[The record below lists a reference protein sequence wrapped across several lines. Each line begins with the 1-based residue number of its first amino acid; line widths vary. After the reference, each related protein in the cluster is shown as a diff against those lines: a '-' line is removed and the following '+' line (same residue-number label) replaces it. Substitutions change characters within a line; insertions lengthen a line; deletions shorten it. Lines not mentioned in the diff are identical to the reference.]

1 MTGARRDGLYLLLL
15 GSIVFALLG
24 SALESAS
31 PVSMVDFKVVY
42 YSARCLLRHGDPYR
56 QSDLLRVYEEEGGA
70 RSGDNPKIRQIV
82 TQYIYLP
89 TAFPFTIPFAL
100 PGFGPAHLLWMTLT
114 AAGFIFASWLTWELG
129 AQFAPALSG
138 ALLCCFLAGSELLLI
153 SGNAAGIVVSLCVV
167 AVWCFLSDR
176 FVAVGVVCLALGLA
190 IKPQDAGLI
199 WIYFLLSGG
208 VHRRRALATLA
219 VAAAIGLPAVA
230 WVWHISPHWIAEMRG
245 NLAALSA
252 HGGISDPGPSSSGS
266 HGLSAITDLQGAL
279 SFFRDDPHF
288 YNPVSDLICGALF
301 LVWAFKTVLTRWSVT
316 SAWLALATIA
326 ALSLLP
332 VYHRQYDAK
341 LLLLIVPAC
350 AMLWKK
356 GRRWKWPA
364 VLVSTAGILLLTD
377 LPWAILIQVI
387 NSFPLPNKG
396 WGGELILALQ
406 VVPIPLVLLA
416 NAIFFLWAYVRFD
429 IVEGRSS
436 GSAREGSGT

>member
-31 PVSMVDFKVVY
+31 PVAMVDFKVVY
-42 YSARCLLRHGDPYR
+42 YSARCLLQHGDPYR
-56 QSDLLRVYEEEGGA
+56 QNDLLRVYQEQAGGQP
-70 RSGDNPKIRQIV
+70 SDNPKIQQIV

-100 PGFGPAHLLWMTLT
+100 LGFGLAHVLWMIIT
-114 AAGFIFASWLTWELG
+114 AAGFIFASYLTWELG
-129 AQFAPALSG
+129 AKFAPTLSG

-153 SGNAAGIVVSLCVV
+153 SGNAAGIVVSFCVV
-167 AVWCFLSDR
+167 AVWCFLTNR
-176 FVAVGVVCLALGLA
+176 LVAVGVVCLALALA

-199 WIYFLLSGG
+199 WIYFLLAGG
-208 VHRRRALATLA
+208 VHLRRALATLA

-230 WVWHISPHWIAEMRG
+230 WAWHVSPHWMAEMQG
-245 NLAALSA
+245 NIAALSA

-279 SFFRDDPHF
+279 SSFRDDPRF
-288 YNPVSDLICGALF
+288 YNPVSDLLCGALF
-301 LVWAFKTVLTRWSVT
+301 LVWAFKAVRSRWSVS

-332 VYHRQYDAK
+332 IYHRQYDAK
-341 LLLLIVPAC
+341 LLLLVVPAC
-350 AMLWKK
+350 AMLWKE
-356 GRRWKWPA
+356 GRRWRWPA
-364 VLVSTAGILLLTD
+364 LLVSAMGILLLTD

-396 WGGELILALQ
+396 WGGQLILAMQ

-416 NAIFFLWAYVRFD
+416 NAVFYLWAYLRFD
-429 IVEGRSS
+429 AGEERLPHE
-436 GSAREGSGT
+436 SAL